1 VKGLDGIRLECTSSS
16 PCVPTASTDQTNHP
30 QSAVTHLK
38 LLRRDPDDVQ
48 KRAVLAMVVKAL
60 ACLHGAGTAHCALGP
75 GSVLWYARD
84 NAMKLGE
91 LGCAAEPGQATRV
104 SPVLRY
110 APPEVLPLE
119 LCAHDL
125 VLCPLCLGN

>member
-1 VKGLDGIRLECTSSS
+1 MNHIITQCAYRVYRS
-16 PCVPTASTDQTNHP
+16 TNHSW
-30 QSAVTHLK
+30 SAVTNLK
-38 LLRRDPDDVQ
+38 LSRRRDPDEVQ

-60 ACLHGAGTAHCALGP
+60 AGLHGAGTAHCALGP

-104 SPVLRY
+104 SPALRY

-125 VLCPLCLGN
+125 ILHPLCLGY